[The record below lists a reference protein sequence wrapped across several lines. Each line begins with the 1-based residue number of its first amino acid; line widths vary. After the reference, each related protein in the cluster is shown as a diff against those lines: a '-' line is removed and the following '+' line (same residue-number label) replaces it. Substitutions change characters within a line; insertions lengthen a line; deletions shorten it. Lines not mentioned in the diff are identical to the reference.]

1 MNDLNVFN
9 GNNQRQEMS
18 VASAATAI
26 AATKQAQEVQ
36 ARMVVAKKFPR
47 DEAAAMNRILKSCQ
61 RTTLAESAMYSYT
74 RGGQEVTGPSIRL
87 AECLAQNWGNIEFG
101 YTELDRK
108 QGEST
113 IEAYAWDLETNTRQ
127 SKVFTVKHQRD
138 KKGGS
143 QELTESRDIYELIA
157 NQASRRVRSC
167 VLAIIP
173 GDVIDAAIQQCEITL
188 KGGVMNSGTSLD
200 ELITDMILHF
210 SNYGVTEEMLSAY
223 VGKSIEA
230 FNEKDVV
237 KLRKVY
243 TSLKDGIV
251 GSDYFLNRMKDSAAE
266 LQQKQ
271 EESVKALEGKNEGKT
286 AKVEGKSRKAEESE
300 GKSGKAEESESQE
313 AIGFDDL

>member
-61 RTTLAESAMYSYT
+61 RTTLAESAMYSYP

-101 YTELDRK
+101 YTELERK

-188 KGGVMNSGTSLD
+188 KGGAMNNGGSLD

-210 SNYGVTEEMLSAY
+210 ANYGVTEEMLSAY

-230 FNEKDVV
+230 FNEKDIV

-251 GSDYFLNRMKDSAAE
+251 GNDYFINRMKESAAE

-271 EESVKALEGKNEGKT
+271 EESVKALDGKVDEKER
-286 AKVEGKSRKAEESE
+286 KVEGKSRKAEESE
-300 GKSGKAEESESQE
+300 GKDSESQE

>member
-1 MNDLNVFN
+1 MNDLNVFSN
-9 GNNQRQEMS
+9 SNRQEMS

-61 RTTLAESAMYSYT
+61 RTTLAESAMYSYP

-101 YTELDRK
+101 YTELERK

-188 KGGVMNSGTSLD
+188 KGGAMNNGGSLD

-210 SNYGVTEEMLSAY
+210 ANYGVTEEMLSAY

-230 FNEKDVV
+230 FNEKDIV

-251 GSDYFLNRMKDSAAE
+251 GNDYFINRMKDSAAE

-271 EESVKALEGKNEGKT
+271 EESVKALDGKVDEKER
-286 AKVEGKSRKAEESE
+286 KVEGKSRKAEESE
-300 GKSGKAEESESQE
+300 GKDSESQE
-313 AIGFDDL
+313 AIGFDGL

>member
-61 RTTLAESAMYSYT
+61 RTTLAESAMYSYP

-101 YTELDRK
+101 YTELERK

-188 KGGVMNSGTSLD
+188 KGGAMNNGGSLD

-210 SNYGVTEEMLSAY
+210 ANYGVTEEMLSAY

-230 FNEKDVV
+230 FNEKDIV

-251 GSDYFLNRMKDSAAE
+251 VNDYFINRMKDSAAE

-271 EESVKALEGKNEGKT
+271 EESVKALDGKNEGKT
-286 AKVEGKSRKAEESE
+286 AKVE

>member
-1 MNDLNVFN
+1 
-9 GNNQRQEMS
+9 
-18 VASAATAI
+18 
-26 AATKQAQEVQ
+26 
-36 ARMVVAKKFPR
+36 MVVAKKFPR

-61 RTTLAESAMYSYT
+61 RTTLAESAMYSYP

-101 YTELDRK
+101 YTELERK

-188 KGGVMNSGTSLD
+188 KGGAMNNGGSLD

-210 SNYGVTEEMLSAY
+210 ANYGVTEEMLSAY

-230 FNEKDVV
+230 FNEKDIV

-251 GSDYFLNRMKDSAAE
+251 GNDYFINRMKDSAAE

-271 EESVKALEGKNEGKT
+271 EESVKALDGKVDEKER
-286 AKVEGKSRKAEESE
+286 KVEGKSRKAEESE
-300 GKSGKAEESESQE
+300 GKDSESQE

>member
-61 RTTLAESAMYSYT
+61 RTTLAESAMYSYP

-101 YTELDRK
+101 YTELERK

-188 KGGVMNSGTSLD
+188 KGGAMNNGGSLD

-210 SNYGVTEEMLSAY
+210 ANYGVTEEMLSAY

-230 FNEKDVV
+230 FNEKDIV

-251 GSDYFLNRMKDSAAE
+251 GNDYFQPSCSRSKRNLSRPLTEKLTKRSGK
-266 LQQKQ
+266 LK
-271 EESVKALEGKNEGKT
+271 ESRGKPRKAKEKT
-286 AKVEGKSRKAEESE
+286 AKARR
-300 GKSGKAEESESQE
+300 
-313 AIGFDDL
+313 L

>member
-1 MNDLNVFN
+1 
-9 GNNQRQEMS
+9 
-18 VASAATAI
+18 
-26 AATKQAQEVQ
+26 
-36 ARMVVAKKFPR
+36 MVVAKKFPR
-47 DEAAAMNRILKSCQ
+47 DEEAAMNRILKSCQ
-61 RTTLAESAMYSYT
+61 RTTLAESAMYSYP

-101 YTELDRK
+101 YTELERK

-188 KGGVMNSGTSLD
+188 KGGAMNNGGSLD

-210 SNYGVTEEMLSAY
+210 ANYGVTEEMLSAY
-223 VGKSIEA
+223 IGKSIEA
-230 FNEKDVV
+230 FNEKDIV

-251 GSDYFLNRMKDSAAE
+251 GNEYFLNRMKDSAAE

-300 GKSGKAEESESQE
+300 GKDSESQE

>member
-61 RTTLAESAMYSYT
+61 RTTLAESAMYSYP

-101 YTELDRK
+101 YTELERK

-188 KGGVMNSGTSLD
+188 KGGAMNNGGSLD

-210 SNYGVTEEMLSAY
+210 ANYGVTEEMLSAY
-223 VGKSIEA
+223 IGKSIEA
-230 FNEKDVV
+230 FNEKDVL

-251 GSDYFLNRMKDSAAE
+251 GNEYFLNRMKDSAAE

-300 GKSGKAEESESQE
+300 GKDSESQE

>member
-1 MNDLNVFN
+1 MNDLNVFS
-9 GNNQRQEMS
+9 NQRKEMT

-47 DEAAAMNRILKSCQ
+47 DEEAAMQRILKSCQ
-61 RTTLAESAMYSYT
+61 RPTLAESAMYSYP
-74 RGGQEVTGPSIRL
+74 RGGTEVTGPSIRL

-101 YTELDRK
+101 YTELERK

-113 IEAYAWDLETNTRQ
+113 VEAFAWDLETNTRQ
-127 SKVFTVKHQRD
+127 SKVFTVQHKRD
-138 KKGGS
+138 KKNGS
-143 QELTESRDIYELIA
+143 QELTESRDIYELVA

-173 GDVIDAAIQQCEITL
+173 GDVIDAAIQQCEVTL
-188 KGGVMNSGTSLD
+188 KGGTMNNSMSLD

-210 SNYGVTEEMLSAY
+210 ANYGVTEEMLSAY
-223 VGKSIEA
+223 IGKNIEA
-230 FNEKDVV
+230 FNDRDVV

-271 EESVKALEGKNEGKT
+271 EAAAQALP
-286 AKVEGKSRKAEESE
+286 EEE
-300 GKSGKAEESESQE
+300 PAAAAGEADPAPQE
-313 AIGFDDL
+313 VSGFDDL

>member
-61 RTTLAESAMYSYT
+61 RTTLAETAMYSYT

-127 SKVFTVKHQRD
+127 SKVFTVKHQRET
-138 KKGGS
+138 KSGS
-143 QELTESRDIYELIA
+143 YELTGSRDIYELIA

-271 EESVKALEGKNEGKT
+271 QQEESVKALDAKVEGKT
-286 AKVEGKSRKAEESE
+286 AKVEGKTAKEEESE
-300 GKSGKAEESESQE
+300 GKSSESQE

>member
-47 DEAAAMNRILKSCQ
+47 DEAASMNRILKSCQ
-61 RTTLAESAMYSYT
+61 RTTLAESAMYSYP

-101 YTELDRK
+101 YTELERK

-188 KGGVMNSGTSLD
+188 KGGAMNNGGSLD

-210 SNYGVTEEMLSAY
+210 ANYGVTEEMLSAY

-230 FNEKDVV
+230 FNEKDIV

-251 GSDYFLNRMKDSAAE
+251 GNDYFINRMKDSAAE

-271 EESVKALEGKNEGKT
+271 EESVKALDGKVDEKER
-286 AKVEGKSRKAEESE
+286 KVEGKSRKAEESE
-300 GKSGKAEESESQE
+300 GKDSESQE

>member
-26 AATKQAQEVQ
+26 AATKQVQ

-61 RTTLAESAMYSYT
+61 RTTLAESAMYSYP

-101 YTELDRK
+101 YTELERK

-188 KGGVMNSGTSLD
+188 KGGAMNNGGSLD

-210 SNYGVTEEMLSAY
+210 ANYGVTEEMLSAY

-230 FNEKDVV
+230 FNEKDIV

-251 GSDYFLNRMKDSAAE
+251 GNDYFINRMKESAAE

-271 EESVKALEGKNEGKT
+271 EESVKALDGKVDEKER
-286 AKVEGKSRKAEESE
+286 KVEGKSRKAEESE
-300 GKSGKAEESESQE
+300 GKDSESQE

>member
-61 RTTLAESAMYSYT
+61 RTTLAESAMYSYP

-101 YTELDRK
+101 YTELERK

-188 KGGVMNSGTSLD
+188 KGGAMNNGGSLD

-210 SNYGVTEEMLSAY
+210 ANYGVTEEMLSAY

-230 FNEKDVV
+230 FNEKDIV

-251 GSDYFLNRMKDSAAE
+251 GNDYFINRMKENLSRPLTGKMKE
-266 LQQKQ
+266 RPRKLK
-271 EESVKALEGKNEGKT
+271 ESRGKT
-286 AKVEGKSRKAEESE
+286 RKVKESRGKPRKA
-300 GKSGKAEESESQE
+300 KARR
-313 AIGFDDL
+313 L

>member
-61 RTTLAESAMYSYT
+61 RTTLAESAMYSYP

-101 YTELDRK
+101 YTELERK

-188 KGGVMNSGTSLD
+188 KGGAMNNGGSLD

-210 SNYGVTEEMLSAY
+210 ANYGVTEEMLSAY

-230 FNEKDVV
+230 FNEKDIV

-251 GSDYFLNRMKDSAAE
+251 GNDYFINRRKDRAAE

-271 EESVKALEGKNEGKT
+271 EESVKALDGKVDEKER
-286 AKVEGKSRKAEESE
+286 KVEGKSRKDEESE

>member
-9 GNNQRQEMS
+9 GNNQRQKVS

-47 DEAAAMNRILKSCQ
+47 DEEAAMNRILKSCQ
-61 RTTLAESAMYSYT
+61 RTTLAESAMYSYP

-101 YTELDRK
+101 YTELERK

-188 KGGVMNSGTSLD
+188 KGGAMNNGGSLD

-210 SNYGVTEEMLSAY
+210 ANYGVTEEMLSAY
-223 VGKSIEA
+223 IGKSIEA
-230 FNEKDVV
+230 FNEKDVL

-251 GSDYFLNRMKDSAAE
+251 GNEYFLNRMKDSAAE

-300 GKSGKAEESESQE
+300 GKDSESQE

>member
-1 MNDLNVFN
+1 MNDLNVFSS
-9 GNNQRQEMS
+9 QRKEMS

-36 ARMVVAKKFPR
+36 ARMVIAKKFPR
-47 DEAAAMNRILKSCQ
+47 DEEAAMQRILKSCQ
-61 RTTLAESAMYSYT
+61 RPTLAESAMYSYP
-74 RGGQEVTGPSIRL
+74 RGGTEVTGPSIRL

-101 YTELDRK
+101 YTELERK
-108 QGEST
+108 QGESMV
-113 IEAYAWDLETNTRQ
+113 EAFAWDLETNTRQ
-127 SKVFTVKHQRD
+127 SKVFTVQHKRD
-138 KKGGS
+138 KKNGS
-143 QELTESRDIYELIA
+143 QELTESRDIYELVA

-173 GDVIDAAIQQCEITL
+173 GDVIDAAIQQCEVTL
-188 KGGVMNSGTSLD
+188 KGGTMNNSMSLD

-210 SNYGVTEEMLSAY
+210 ANYGVTEEMLSAY
-223 VGKSIEA
+223 IGKSIEA
-230 FNEKDVV
+230 FNDRDVV

-271 EESVKALEGKNEGKT
+271 EAALQE
-286 AKVEGKSRKAEESE
+286 AEPEPVPAPAP
-300 GKSGKAEESESQE
+300 AEE

>member
-1 MNDLNVFN
+1 MNDLNVFSN
-9 GNNQRQEMS
+9 SQRQEMS

-47 DEAAAMNRILKSCQ
+47 DEEAAMNRILKSCQ
-61 RTTLAESAMYSYT
+61 RTTLAESAMYSYP

-101 YTELDRK
+101 YTELERK

-188 KGGVMNSGTSLD
+188 KGGAMNNGGSLD

-210 SNYGVTEEMLSAY
+210 ANYGVTEEMLSAY
-223 VGKSIEA
+223 IGKSIEA
-230 FNEKDVV
+230 FNEKDVL

-251 GSDYFLNRMKDSAAE
+251 GNDYFINRMKDSAAE

-271 EESVKALEGKNEGKT
+271 EESVKALDGKVDEKER
-286 AKVEGKSRKAEESE
+286 KVEGKSRKAEESE
-300 GKSGKAEESESQE
+300 GKDSESQE

>member
-61 RTTLAESAMYSYT
+61 RTTLAESAMYSYP

-101 YTELDRK
+101 YTELERK

-173 GDVIDAAIQQCEITL
+173 GDVIDAAIKQCEITL
-188 KGGVMNSGTSLD
+188 KGGAMNNGGSLD

-210 SNYGVTEEMLSAY
+210 ANYGVTEEMLSAY

-230 FNEKDVV
+230 FNEKDIV

-251 GSDYFLNRMKDSAAE
+251 GNDYFINRMKDSAAE

-271 EESVKALEGKNEGKT
+271 EESVKALDGKVDEKER
-286 AKVEGKSRKAEESE
+286 KVEGKSRKAEESE
-300 GKSGKAEESESQE
+300 GKDSESQE

>member
-1 MNDLNVFN
+1 MNDLNVFSN
-9 GNNQRQEMS
+9 SNRQEMS

-61 RTTLAESAMYSYT
+61 RTTLAESAMYSYP

-101 YTELDRK
+101 YIELERK

-188 KGGVMNSGTSLD
+188 KGGAMNNGGSLD

-210 SNYGVTEEMLSAY
+210 ANYGVTEEMLSAY

-300 GKSGKAEESESQE
+300 GKDSESQE

>member
-1 MNDLNVFN
+1 
-9 GNNQRQEMS
+9 
-18 VASAATAI
+18 
-26 AATKQAQEVQ
+26 
-36 ARMVVAKKFPR
+36 MVVAKKFPR

-61 RTTLAESAMYSYT
+61 RTTLAESAMYSYP

-101 YTELDRK
+101 YTELERK

-127 SKVFTVKHQRD
+127 NKVFTVKHQRD

-188 KGGVMNSGTSLD
+188 KGGAMNNGGSLD

-210 SNYGVTEEMLSAY
+210 ANYGVTEEMLSAY

-230 FNEKDVV
+230 FNEKDIV

-300 GKSGKAEESESQE
+300 GKDSESQE